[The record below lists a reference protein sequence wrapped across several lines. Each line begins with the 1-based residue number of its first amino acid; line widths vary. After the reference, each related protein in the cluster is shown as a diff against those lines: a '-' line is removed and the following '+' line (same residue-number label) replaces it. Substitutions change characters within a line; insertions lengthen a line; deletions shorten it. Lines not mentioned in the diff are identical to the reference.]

1 MLCLL
6 MYYKNCTNKT
16 IYGGKERNKMQK
28 NTPNKRKN
36 IRLKEYD
43 YSTPGYYF
51 VTICTQNRKEVLS
64 KIINSNKENVGAGPV
79 SARKCKIN
87 IHRKNNRKNVF
98 EFRKRIFKYKI
109 T

>member
-1 MLCLL
+1 
-6 MYYKNCTNKT
+6 
-16 IYGGKERNKMQK
+16 MQK
-28 NTPNKRKN
+28 NTPNKRKK

-51 VTICTQNRKEVLS
+51 VTICTQNRKEILS
-64 KIINSNKENVGAGPV
+64 KIINSNKEIVGVDPV

-87 IHRKNNRKNVF
+87 IYRKNNRKNVF
-98 EFRKRIFKYKI
+98 EFRKRTFKYKI

>member
-1 MLCLL
+1 
-6 MYYKNCTNKT
+6 
-16 IYGGKERNKMQK
+16 MQY
-28 NTPNKRKN
+28 NSEIHHRKS
-36 IRLKEYD
+36 IRLKYYN
-43 YSTPGYYF
+43 YSSEVAYF
-51 VTICTQNRKEVLS
+51 ITICTQNRKEILS